1 MFFLPFAGD
10 TPSGQQ
16 PNLVSLH
23 VSLTLHPSSN
33 GPVAAVLLSAQQ
45 PNSLLRHAAGFE
57 RRLHLSGF
65 CSFVTIASRVFGVVL
80 ELHKSSSSVV
90 DEMSVDELD
99 QMSIVDDSVE
109 ISDVDSVLSV
119 EPLSLVLLDSLDDS
133 VVLDSLELDWL
144 EDSLVLEDSL
154 DDSLVL
160 DESLVL
166 DGSLVLENS
175 LDNSLVLEGSLD
187 DSLVLEDSLDDSVD
201 ASELLELDASVVLLP
216 SVDDELELESVD
228 DSVVESGCSVV
239 VISPSVVE
247 SVVPAEVDSVL

>member
-90 DEMSVDELD
+90 DEMSVDEED
-99 QMSIVDDSVE
+99 QMSIVDVSVE
-109 ISDVDSVLSV
+109 NSDVDSVLSV
-119 EPLSLVLLDSLDDS
+119 ELLSLVLLD
-133 VVLDSLELDWL
+133 
-144 EDSLVLEDSL
+144 
-154 DDSLVL
+154 
-160 DESLVL
+160 
-166 DGSLVLENS
+166 
-175 LDNSLVLEGSLD
+175 SLD
-187 DSLVLEDSLDDSVD
+187 DSLVLEDSLDDSVVLD
-201 ASELLELDASVVLLP
+201 SLEDSLVLEESVDDSLELEAPLDASLVLEDSLEDSLVLEDSLEESVVASELVELDASVVLLP

-228 DSVVESGCSVV
+228 DNVVESGCSVV
-239 VISPSVVE
+239 VVESASVVE
-247 SVVPAEVDSVL
+247 SVVPGEVDSVL